1 MTHES
6 TPLIER
12 SILLLESLAVVFA
25 NEVACRSAAH
35 ESFDEAARRRK
46 EALLTISVLIPKL
59 RAASSSDGKSRPVIG
74 AAGAGLVTNGDAG
87 ATGLVGTADAGAT
100 GLVGT
105 AGARATGSLATE
117 PIGPLATGGGS
128 SACPPRSACPSCEGD

>member
-59 RAASSSDGKSRPVIG
+59 RAASSSDGKSTPVAG
-74 AAGAGLVTNGDAG
+74 AAGAGLV
-87 ATGLVGTADAGAT
+87 ATGGAE
-100 GLVGT
+100 
-105 AGARATGSLATE
+105 R
-117 PIGPLATGGGS
+117 IGPLATGGGS
-128 SACPPRSACPSCEGD
+128 CACPPRSACPSCEGD